1 MERPEENNETK
12 LIPHLS
18 QAGAWALALGTSIG
32 WGSVVVTSS
41 TYLSQAGPLGSVL
54 GLLLGS
60 AVMLIISR
68 NYHYMMRCF
77 PEAGGLYTYA
87 KEAFGHDQAFL
98 ASWFL
103 GLTYLAIYWANVT
116 SLPLFAQY
124 FFGDVFRWGYLYTIF
139 GYEVYWGQ
147 ALLSITGILI
157 GTLLCMG
164 RKKTVA
170 DFMVLLAVVFSLGI
184 TLCFFAA
191 IARYNGTAYTLEPA
205 FIPNQKAWRQVIQIA
220 CISPWAF
227 VGFENISHAA
237 EEFRFPR
244 QKSFKILSIA
254 VLSSAALYIFLI
266 ILSVT
271 AYPPE
276 YESWLAYIRDLNNI
290 GGIRGLPVFY
300 ATEYYL
306 GKRGIILLGSALFAL
321 IVSSLIGNMLALSR
335 LFYAVAKDGILPPRY
350 AQLNSRN
357 VPANAM
363 ILVAGI
369 SVLIPFVGRT
379 AIGWIVDVTTLGA
392 MLTYGFVS
400 AATVRMAGS
409 RGDTR
414 DRNCGVTGLVLMILL
429 GAFLLIPTMFGR
441 GMMARESYVLFFA
454 WAIFGFAFFRRTLKK
469 DEAGRFGRSVFVWV
483 GLLAMIL
490 FVALVW
496 MSQTLMNTSENTLQ
510 EVWSYFTDGTVPSAE
525 EKLFLQQ
532 KLAVLHRASIMS
544 ILLVLT
550 LFSAGVW
557 ILLSNYNL
565 MSRRALA
572 SEKELGTVRKLAKTD
587 PLTGVKNKLAYQE
600 YEIQINEQIARGE
613 AEPFALVVCD
623 LNDLKHVND
632 TYGHKAGDE
641 YIRSGCRQICEQ
653 FAHSPVF
660 RIGGDEFVALLMGAD
675 YAARAEL
682 MAEMDRRAIENCSR
696 ADAVVSAG
704 LAEFVQNQDVTLR
717 SVFERADQQMYR
729 RKREL
734 KART

>member
-1 MERPEENNETK
+1 MERPGDIKTK
-12 LIPHLS
+12 LSPYLS
-18 QAGAWALALGTSIG
+18 QTGAWALALGTSIG

-41 TYLSQAGPLGSVL
+41 TYLSQAGLLGSVL
-54 GLLLGS
+54 GLLLGT

-77 PEAGGLYTYA
+77 PEAGGLYTYI

-103 GLTYLAIYWANVT
+103 ALTYLAIYWANVT
-116 SLPLFAQY
+116 SLPLFAKY
-124 FFGDVFRWGYLYTIF
+124 FFGDIFRWGYLYTIF
-139 GYEVYWGQ
+139 GYEVYLGQ
-147 ALLSITGILI
+147 ALLSIIGILI

-170 DFMVLLAVVFSLGI
+170 DLMVLLAVVFSIGI
-184 TLCFFAA
+184 ALCFFAA
-191 IARYNGTAYTLEPA
+191 IAGYNGTRFSLEPA
-205 FIPNQKAWRQVIQIA
+205 FVPDQRAWKQIVQIA

-227 VGFENISHAA
+227 VGFENISHAT

-244 QKSFKILSIA
+244 QKSFKILCIA
-254 VLSSAALYIFLI
+254 VLSSAALYIFLL

-271 AYPPE
+271 AYPQE
-276 YESWLAYIRDLNNI
+276 YGSWLSYIRDLDNI
-290 GGIRGLPVFY
+290 GGIRGLPAFY
-300 ATEYYL
+300 AAEYYL
-306 GKRGIILLGSALFAL
+306 GNWGIILLGSALLAL
-321 IVSSLIGNMLALSR
+321 IISSLIGNMLALSR
-335 LFYAVAKDGILPPRY
+335 LIYAVAKDGILPTRY
-350 AQLNSRN
+350 ARLNSRS

-363 ILVAGI
+363 MLVAGF

-392 MLTYGFVS
+392 TLTYGFVS
-400 AATVRMAGS
+400 AAVVRMAGS
-409 RGDTR
+409 RGDIR
-414 DRNCGVTGLVLMILL
+414 DRCCGMAGLILMILL
-429 GAFLLIPTMFGR
+429 GAFLLIPAMFGR

-454 WAIFGFAFFRRTLKK
+454 WAIFGFAFFRRTMKR
-469 DEAGRFGRSVFVWV
+469 DEAGHFGRSVFVWI

-496 MSQTLMNTSENTLQ
+496 MSQTTMDTSENTLM
-510 EVWSYFTDGTVPSAE
+510 EVWAYFTDGTVPSAE
-525 EKLFLQQ
+525 ENLFMQQ
-532 KLAVLHRASIMS
+532 KLAVLRRAGTMS
-544 ILLVLT
+544 ILLVLA

-572 SEKELGTVRKLAKTD
+572 SEKELGTVRILAKTD
-587 PLTGVKNKLAYQE
+587 SLTGVKNKLAYQE
-600 YEIQINEQIARGE
+600 YEMLLNGKIARGE

-623 LNDLKHVND
+623 LNDLKHIND
-632 TYGHKAGDE
+632 TYGHKVGDE
-641 YIRSGCRQICEQ
+641 FIRNGCRQICDQ
-653 FAHSPVF
+653 FLHSPVF

-682 MAEMDRRAIENCSR
+682 MTEMDRRAIENCSR

-704 LAEFVQNQDVTLR
+704 LADYIQGQDVTLR

-729 RKREL
+729 KKREL
-734 KART
+734 KMRT